1 MRKVAVVTLL
11 VLVSAVLAVSQ
22 QNAPVKKS
30 SVPGKTGVPDK
41 ALMQRIWDG
50 WSTLDPANVARF
62 YAKGPGHVFF
72 DIAPL
77 KYNSWEEYEAGVKNV
92 LAGMKSLKATVND
105 DAQVHQAG
113 NFAWGTAIVHYEEIT
128 KDDKTVPGDFRW
140 TVVWQKTG
148 TQWLIVH
155 EHVSAPLPEPAS
167 GSASGPAGAA

>member
-30 SVPGKTGVPDK
+30 SVPGKTGVPNK
-41 ALMQRIWDG
+41 ALMDRIWEG
-50 WSTLDPANVARF
+50 WSTMDPANVAHF

-77 KYNSWEEYEAGVKNV
+77 KYNSWDEYEAGVKKV
-92 LAGMKSLKATVND
+92 LAGFKSIKATVND

-113 NFAWGTAIVHYEEIT
+113 NLAWGTATVHHEDVT
-128 KDDKTVPGDFRW
+128 KDDKTETGDFRW

-148 TQWLIVH
+148 PQWLIVH
-155 EHVSAPLPEPAS
+155 EHVSAPLAAPEPEKKS
-167 GSASGPAGAA
+167 EPAQ